1 MDYIE
6 YKNEVKEYL
15 LKYGFNEEVVN
26 RMILSYED
34 DIKEAHMENN
44 NPLLIAEIIVQ
55 NF

>member
-1 MDYIE
+1 MEYIE
-6 YKNEVKEYL
+6 YKNKVKDYI
-15 LKYGFNEEVVN
+15 LKYGFSEEVVK

-34 DIKEAHMENN
+34 DIKEAYMENN